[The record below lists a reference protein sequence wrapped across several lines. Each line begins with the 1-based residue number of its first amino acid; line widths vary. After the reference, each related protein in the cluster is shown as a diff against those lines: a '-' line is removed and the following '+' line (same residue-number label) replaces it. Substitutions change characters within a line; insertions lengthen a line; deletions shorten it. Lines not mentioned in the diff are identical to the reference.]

1 MASPGEGPVYAPDST
16 GEVDMVKYRD
26 NAQLDPSQIGGAR
39 GGSGGKIALGGG
51 AGLVVLILALVF
63 GLNPNDLL
71 GSSSTSDP
79 GAQETAGAPLQ
90 QCTTG
95 ADISR
100 DRECRFVAYT
110 NSIQSFWARTYD
122 GYQKIQVVPFTG
134 QVATACGT
142 ATSAVGPFYCPGDT
156 TVYLDTGFFD
166 QLTQSLGAQGGDAA
180 EAYVFAHEFGH
191 HIQNQTGTM
200 AKVQSQGQQTGPKS
214 GGVRLELQAD
224 CYAGVW
230 MNHAT
235 SDPSSPIAE
244 ITNADLARAVD
255 AAAAVGDDRIQER
268 MQGQVSPESWTHGSA
283 EQRQKWLLQGFTSGD
298 PNTCNTFA
306 GGAL

>member
-1 MASPGEGPVYAPDST
+1 V
-16 GEVDMVKYRD
+16 VKYRD
-26 NAQLDPSQIGGAR
+26 NAQLDPSQMGGSR
-39 GGSGGKIALGGG
+39 GGGGKIAIGGG
-51 AGLVVLILALVF
+51 AGVLVLILALF
-63 GLNPNDLL
+63 LGINPGDLL
-71 GSSSTSDP
+71 GGTTGP
-79 GAQETAGAPLQ
+79 QAEPEGTAAAPYQ

-110 NSIQSFWARTYD
+110 NSIQSYWAGAYD

-134 QVATACGT
+134 QVSTACGT
-142 ATSAVGPFYCPGDT
+142 ASSAVGPFYCPGDT

-166 QLTQSLGAQGGDAA
+166 ELTSKLGAKGGDAA

-191 HIQNQTGTM
+191 HIQNLTGVM
-200 AKVQSQGQQTGPKS
+200 QKVQSQGQQSGPKS

-235 SDPSSPIAE
+235 KDPSSPIEAL
-244 ITNADLARAVD
+244 TQDDLNRAID

-268 MQGQVSPESWTHGSA
+268 MQGQVNPESWTHGSA
-283 EQRQKWLLQGFTSGD
+283 ANRQKWLNIGFTTGD
-298 PNTCNTFA
+298 PNRCDTFA
-306 GGAL
+306 SGAL

>member
-1 MASPGEGPVYAPDST
+1 
-16 GEVDMVKYRD
+16 MVKYRD
-26 NAQLDPSQIGGAR
+26 NAQLDPSQMGGSR
-39 GGSGGKIALGGG
+39 GGNGGKIALGGG
-51 AGLVVLILALVF
+51 AGLIVLVLALF
-63 GLNPNDLL
+63 LGINPGDLM
-71 GSSSTSDP
+71 G
-79 GAQETAGAPLQ
+79 GTAGPEAEPGSTAAAPYQ
-90 QCTTG
+90 QCTKG

-110 NSIQSFWARTYD
+110 NSIQSYWAGAYD

-134 QVATACGT
+134 QVSTACGT
-142 ATSAVGPFYCPGDT
+142 ASSAVGPFYCPGDT

-166 QLTQSLGAQGGDAA
+166 ELTNKLGAKGGDAA

-191 HIQNQTGTM
+191 HIQNLTGVM
-200 AKVQSQGQQTGPKS
+200 GKVQSQGAGQTGPKS

-235 SDPSSPIAE
+235 KDPNSPIE
-244 ITNADLARAVD
+244 SLTQDDLNRAID

-268 MQGQVSPESWTHGSA
+268 MQGQVNPESWTHGSA
-283 EQRQKWLLQGFTSGD
+283 ANRQKWLNIGFTTGD
-298 PNTCNTFA
+298 PNKCNTFA
-306 GGAL
+306 SGAL

>member
-1 MASPGEGPVYAPDST
+1 
-16 GEVDMVKYRD
+16 MVKYRD
-26 NAQLDPSQIGGAR
+26 NAQLDPSQMGGSR
-39 GGSGGKIALGGG
+39 GGNGGKIALGGG
-51 AGLVVLILALVF
+51 AGLIVLVLALF
-63 GLNPNDLL
+63 LGINPGDLM
-71 GSSSTSDP
+71 G
-79 GAQETAGAPLQ
+79 GTAGPEAEPGSTAAAPYQ
-90 QCTTG
+90 QCTKG

-110 NSIQSFWARTYD
+110 NSIQSYWAGAYD

-134 QVATACGT
+134 QVSTACGT
-142 ATSAVGPFYCPGDT
+142 ASSAVGPFYCPGDT

-166 QLTQSLGAQGGDAA
+166 ELTSKLGAKGGDAA

-191 HIQNQTGTM
+191 HIQNLTGVM
-200 AKVQSQGQQTGPKS
+200 GKVQSQGAGQTGPKS

-235 SDPSSPIAE
+235 KDPNSPIE
-244 ITNADLARAVD
+244 SLTQDDLNRAID

-268 MQGQVSPESWTHGSA
+268 MQGQVNPESWTHGSA
-283 EQRQKWLLQGFTSGD
+283 ANRQKWLNIGFTTGD
-298 PNTCNTFA
+298 PNKCDTFA
-306 GGAL
+306 SGAL

>member
-1 MASPGEGPVYAPDST
+1 
-16 GEVDMVKYRD
+16 VKYRD
-26 NAQLDPSQIGGAR
+26 NAQLDPSQIGGSR
-39 GGSGGKIALGGG
+39 GGNGGKIALGGG
-51 AGLVVLILALVF
+51 AGLVVLVLALLF
-63 GLNPNDLL
+63 GLNPNDILQTTQ
-71 GSSSTSDP
+71 GTGTEPESS
-79 GAQETAGAPLQ
+79 AGAPLQ
-90 QCTTG
+90 QCTSG

-110 NSIQSFWARTYD
+110 NSIQSFWAQTYD

-134 QVATACGT
+134 QVTTACGT
-142 ATSAVGPFYCPGDT
+142 ASSAVGPFYCPGDT

-166 QLTQSLGAQGGDAA
+166 QLTSQLGAQGGDAA

-191 HIQNQTGTM
+191 HIQNLTGVM
-200 AKVQSQGQQTGPKS
+200 AKVQSQGAGQTGPKS

-230 MNHAT
+230 LKHAS
-235 SDPSSPIAE
+235 SDPDSPIQE
-244 ITNADLARAVD
+244 ISRDDLERAVD

-268 MQGQVSPESWTHGSA
+268 MQGQVTPESWTHGSA
-283 EQRQKWLLQGFTSGD
+283 EQRQKWLYQGFTSGD

-306 GGAL
+306 SGAL

>member
-1 MASPGEGPVYAPDST
+1 MLPTFGAVGGRCTV
-16 GEVDMVKYRD
+16 VKYRD
-26 NAQLDPSQIGGAR
+26 NAQLDPSQIGGSR
-39 GGSGGKIALGGG
+39 GGNGGKIALGGG
-51 AGLVVLILALVF
+51 AGLVVLVLALLF
-63 GLNPNDLL
+63 GLNPNDILQTTQ
-71 GSSSTSDP
+71 GTGTEPESS
-79 GAQETAGAPLQ
+79 AGAPLQ
-90 QCTTG
+90 QCTAG

-110 NSIQSFWARTYD
+110 NSIQSFWAQTYD
-122 GYQKIQVVPFTG
+122 GYEKIQVVPFTG

-142 ATSAVGPFYCPGDT
+142 ATSAVGPFYCPGDK

-166 QLTQSLGAQGGDAA
+166 DLIGKLGAQGGDAA

-191 HIQNQTGTM
+191 HIQNLTGVM
-200 AKVQSQGQQTGPKS
+200 AKVQAQGQQTGPKS

-230 MNHAT
+230 LKHA
-235 SDPSSPIAE
+235 SADPSSPIQE
-244 ITNADLARAVD
+244 ITRDDLERAVD

-268 MQGQVSPESWTHGSA
+268 MQGQVTPESWTHGSA
-283 EQRQKWLLQGFTSGD
+283 EQRQKWLYQGFTSGD

-306 GGAL
+306 SGAL

>member
-1 MASPGEGPVYAPDST
+1 M
-16 GEVDMVKYRD
+16 KYRD
-26 NAQLDPSQIGGAR
+26 DAQLDPSQMGGSR
-39 GGSGGKIALGGG
+39 GGGGKIAIGGG
-51 AGLVVLILALVF
+51 AGVIVLLLALF
-63 GLNPNDLL
+63 LGINPGDLM
-71 GSSSTSDP
+71 GGTSSPQAEPS
-79 GAQETAGAPLQ
+79 GTAAVPYQ
-90 QCTTG
+90 QCTKG

-110 NSIQSFWARTYD
+110 NSIQSYWAGAYD

-134 QVATACGT
+134 QVSTACGT

-166 QLTQSLGAQGGDAA
+166 ELTSKLGAKGGDSA

-191 HIQNQTGTM
+191 HIQNLTGVM
-200 AKVQSQGQQTGPKS
+200 QKVQSQGQQTGPTS

-230 MNHAT
+230 MNHT
-235 SDPSSPIAE
+235 TKDPNSPIE
-244 ITNADLARAVD
+244 SLTQDDLNRAVD

-268 MQGQVSPESWTHGSA
+268 MQGQVNPESWTHGSA
-283 EQRQKWLLQGFTSGD
+283 ANRQKWLQTGFESGD
-298 PNTCNTFA
+298 PNTCDTFA
-306 GGAL
+306 AGAL

>member
-1 MASPGEGPVYAPDST
+1 M
-16 GEVDMVKYRD
+16 KYRD
-26 NAQLDPSQIGGAR
+26 NAQLDPSQMGGSR
-39 GGSGGKIALGGG
+39 GGNGGKIALGGG
-51 AGLVVLILALVF
+51 AGLIVLVLALF
-63 GLNPNDLL
+63 LGINPNDVL
-71 GSSSTSDP
+71 GGASGSPAEPEST
-79 GAQETAGAPLQ
+79 AAAPYQ

-110 NSIQSFWARTYD
+110 NSIQAYWAGAYD
-122 GYQKIQVVPFTG
+122 GYRKIQVVPFTG
-134 QVATACGT
+134 QVSTACGT

-166 QLTQSLGAQGGDAA
+166 ELTSKLGAQGGDAA

-191 HIQNQTGTM
+191 HVQNLTGVM
-200 AKVQSQGQQTGPKS
+200 RQVQGQGQQSGPKS
-214 GGVRLELQAD
+214 SGVRLELQAD

-235 SDPSSPIAE
+235 KDPNSPIE
-244 ITNADLARAVD
+244 SLTQDDLNRAVD

-268 MQGQVSPESWTHGSA
+268 MQGQVNPENWTHGSA
-283 EQRQKWLLQGFTSGD
+283 ANRQKWLNTGFSSGD
-298 PNTCNTFA
+298 PNTCDTFA
-306 GGAL
+306 AGAL

>member
-1 MASPGEGPVYAPDST
+1 
-16 GEVDMVKYRD
+16 MVKYRD
-26 NAQLDPSQIGGAR
+26 NAQLDPSQMGGSR
-39 GGSGGKIALGGG
+39 GGNGGKIALGGG
-51 AGLVVLILALVF
+51 AGLIVLVLALF
-63 GLNPNDLL
+63 LGINPGDLM
-71 GSSSTSDP
+71 G
-79 GAQETAGAPLQ
+79 GTAGPEAEPGSTAAAPYQ
-90 QCTTG
+90 QCTKG

-110 NSIQSFWARTYD
+110 NSIQSYWAGAYD

-134 QVATACGT
+134 QVSTACGT
-142 ATSAVGPFYCPGDT
+142 ASSAVGPFYCPGDT

-166 QLTQSLGAQGGDAA
+166 ELTNKLGAKGGDAA

-191 HIQNQTGTM
+191 HIQNLTGVM
-200 AKVQSQGQQTGPKS
+200 GKVQSQGAGQTGPKS

-235 SDPSSPIAE
+235 KDPNSPIE
-244 ITNADLARAVD
+244 SLTQDDLNRAID

-268 MQGQVSPESWTHGSA
+268 MQGQVNPESWTHGSA
-283 EQRQKWLLQGFTSGD
+283 ANRQKWLNIGFTTGD
-298 PNTCNTFA
+298 PNKCDTFA
-306 GGAL
+306 SGAL

>member
-1 MASPGEGPVYAPDST
+1 
-16 GEVDMVKYRD
+16 MVKYRD
-26 NAQLDPSQIGGAR
+26 NAQLDPSQMGGSR
-39 GGSGGKIALGGG
+39 GGGGKIAIGGG
-51 AGLVVLILALVF
+51 AGVLVLILALF
-63 GLNPNDLL
+63 LGINPGDLL
-71 GSSSTSDP
+71 G
-79 GAQETAGAPLQ
+79 GTAGPQAEPEGTAAAPYQ

-110 NSIQSFWARTYD
+110 NSIQSYWAGAYD

-134 QVATACGT
+134 QVSTACGT
-142 ATSAVGPFYCPGDT
+142 ASSAVGPFYCPGDT

-166 QLTQSLGAQGGDAA
+166 ELTSKLGAKGGDAA

-191 HIQNQTGTM
+191 HIQNLTGVM
-200 AKVQSQGQQTGPKS
+200 QKVQSQGQQSGPKS

-235 SDPSSPIAE
+235 KDPSSPIEAL
-244 ITNADLARAVD
+244 TQDDLNRAID

-268 MQGQVSPESWTHGSA
+268 MQGQVNPESWTHGSA
-283 EQRQKWLLQGFTSGD
+283 ANRQKWLNIGFTTGD
-298 PNTCNTFA
+298 PNRCDTFA
-306 GGAL
+306 SGAL

>member
-1 MASPGEGPVYAPDST
+1 
-16 GEVDMVKYRD
+16 MVKYRD
-26 NAQLDPSQIGGAR
+26 NAQLDPSQMGGSR
-39 GGSGGKIALGGG
+39 GGNGGKIALGGG
-51 AGLVVLILALVF
+51 AGLIVLILALVL
-63 GLNPNDLL
+63 GINPGDLT
-71 GSSSTSDP
+71 G
-79 GAQETAGAPLQ
+79 GTAGPQAEPEGTAAAPYQ
-90 QCTTG
+90 QCTKG

-110 NSIQSFWARTYD
+110 NSIQSYWAGAYD

-134 QVATACGT
+134 QVSTACGT
-142 ATSAVGPFYCPGDT
+142 ASSAVGPFYCPGDT

-166 QLTQSLGAQGGDAA
+166 ELTSKLGAKGGDAA

-191 HIQNQTGTM
+191 HIQNLTGVM
-200 AKVQSQGQQTGPKS
+200 EKVQSQGQQSGPKS

-235 SDPSSPIAE
+235 KDPNSPIE
-244 ITNADLARAVD
+244 SLTQDDLNRAID
-255 AAAAVGDDRIQER
+255 AAASVGDDRIQER
-268 MQGQVSPESWTHGSA
+268 MQGQVNPESWTHGSA
-283 EQRQKWLLQGFTSGD
+283 ANRQKWLNTGFTTGD

-306 GGAL
+306 SGAL

>member
-1 MASPGEGPVYAPDST
+1 M
-16 GEVDMVKYRD
+16 
-26 NAQLDPSQIGGAR
+26 GGSR
-39 GGSGGKIALGGG
+39 GGGGKIAICGW
-51 AGLVVLILALVF
+51 AGVIVLLLALF
-63 GLNPNDLL
+63 LGINPGDLM
-71 GSSSTSDP
+71 GGTSSPQAEPS
-79 GAQETAGAPLQ
+79 GTAAAPYQ
-90 QCTTG
+90 QCTKG

-110 NSIQSFWARTYD
+110 NSIQSYWAGAYD

-134 QVATACGT
+134 QVSTACGT
-142 ATSAVGPFYCPGDT
+142 ASSAVGPFYCPGDT

-166 QLTQSLGAQGGDAA
+166 ELTSKLGAKGGDAA

-191 HIQNQTGTM
+191 HIQNLTGVM
-200 AKVQSQGQQTGPKS
+200 GKVQSQGAGQTGPKS

-235 SDPSSPIAE
+235 KDPNSPIE
-244 ITNADLARAVD
+244 SLTQDDLNRAID

-268 MQGQVSPESWTHGSA
+268 MQGQVNPESWTHGSA
-283 EQRQKWLLQGFTSGD
+283 ANRQKWLNTGFTTGD

-306 GGAL
+306 AGAL

>member
-1 MASPGEGPVYAPDST
+1 
-16 GEVDMVKYRD
+16 MVKYRD
-26 NAQLDPSQIGGAR
+26 NAQLDPSQMGGSR
-39 GGSGGKIALGGG
+39 GGNGGKIALGGG
-51 AGLVVLILALVF
+51 AGLIVLVLALF
-63 GLNPNDLL
+63 LGINPGDLM
-71 GSSSTSDP
+71 G
-79 GAQETAGAPLQ
+79 GTAGPEAEPGSTAAAPYQ
-90 QCTTG
+90 QCTKG

-110 NSIQSFWARTYD
+110 NSIQSYWAGAYD

-134 QVATACGT
+134 QVSTACGT
-142 ATSAVGPFYCPGDT
+142 ASSAVGPFYCPGDT

-166 QLTQSLGAQGGDAA
+166 ELTNKLGAKGGDAA

-191 HIQNQTGTM
+191 HIQNLTGVM
-200 AKVQSQGQQTGPKS
+200 GKVQSQGAGQTGPKS

-235 SDPSSPIAE
+235 KDPNSPIE
-244 ITNADLARAVD
+244 SLTQDDLNRAID

-268 MQGQVSPESWTHGSA
+268 MQGQVNPESWTHGSA
-283 EQRQKWLLQGFTSGD
+283 ANRQKWLNIGFSSGD
-298 PNTCNTFA
+298 PNTCDTFA
-306 GGAL
+306 AGAL

>member
-1 MASPGEGPVYAPDST
+1 
-16 GEVDMVKYRD
+16 MVKYRD
-26 NAQLDPSQIGGAR
+26 NAQLDPSQMGGSR
-39 GGSGGKIALGGG
+39 GGGGKIAIGGG
-51 AGLVVLILALVF
+51 AGVLVLILALF
-63 GLNPNDLL
+63 LGINPGDLL
-71 GSSSTSDP
+71 G
-79 GAQETAGAPLQ
+79 GTAGPQAEPEGTAAAPYQ

-110 NSIQSFWARTYD
+110 NSIQSYWAGAYD

-134 QVATACGT
+134 QVSTACGT
-142 ATSAVGPFYCPGDT
+142 ASSAVGPFYCPGDT

-166 QLTQSLGAQGGDAA
+166 ELTSKLGAKGGDAA

-191 HIQNQTGTM
+191 HIQNLTGVM
-200 AKVQSQGQQTGPKS
+200 QKVQSQGQQSGPKS

-235 SDPSSPIAE
+235 KDPNSPIE
-244 ITNADLARAVD
+244 SLTQDDLNRAID

-268 MQGQVSPESWTHGSA
+268 MQGQVNPESWTHGSA
-283 EQRQKWLLQGFTSGD
+283 ANRQKWLNTGFTTGD

-306 GGAL
+306 AGAL

>member
-1 MASPGEGPVYAPDST
+1 
-16 GEVDMVKYRD
+16 MVKYRD
-26 NAQLDPSQIGGAR
+26 NAQLDPSQMGGSR
-39 GGSGGKIALGGG
+39 GGGGKIAIGGG
-51 AGLVVLILALVF
+51 AGVIVLLLALF
-63 GLNPNDLL
+63 LGINPGDLM
-71 GSSSTSDP
+71 GGTSSPQAEPS
-79 GAQETAGAPLQ
+79 GTAAAPYQ
-90 QCTTG
+90 QCTKG

-110 NSIQSFWARTYD
+110 NSIQSYWAGAYD

-134 QVATACGT
+134 QVSTACGT

-166 QLTQSLGAQGGDAA
+166 ELTSKLGAKGGDSA

-191 HIQNQTGTM
+191 HIQNLTGVM
-200 AKVQSQGQQTGPKS
+200 QKVQSQGQQTGPTS

-230 MNHAT
+230 MNHT
-235 SDPSSPIAE
+235 TKDPNSPIE
-244 ITNADLARAVD
+244 SLTQDDLNRAVD

-268 MQGQVSPESWTHGSA
+268 MQGQVNPESWTHGSA
-283 EQRQKWLLQGFTSGD
+283 ANRQKWLQTGFESGD
-298 PNTCNTFA
+298 PNTCDTFA
-306 GGAL
+306 AGAL

>member
-1 MASPGEGPVYAPDST
+1 V
-16 GEVDMVKYRD
+16 VKYRD
-26 NAQLDPSQIGGAR
+26 NAQLDPSQMGGSR
-39 GGSGGKIALGGG
+39 GGGGKIAIGGG
-51 AGLVVLILALVF
+51 AGVLVLILALF
-63 GLNPNDLL
+63 LGINPGDLL
-71 GSSSTSDP
+71 G
-79 GAQETAGAPLQ
+79 GTAGPQAEPEGTAAAPYQ

-110 NSIQSFWARTYD
+110 NSIQSYWAGAYD

-134 QVATACGT
+134 QVSTACGT
-142 ATSAVGPFYCPGDT
+142 ASSAVGPFYCPGDT

-166 QLTQSLGAQGGDAA
+166 ELTSKLGAKGGDAA

-191 HIQNQTGTM
+191 HIQNLTGVM
-200 AKVQSQGQQTGPKS
+200 QKVQSQGQQSGPKS

-230 MNHAT
+230 MHHAT
-235 SDPSSPIAE
+235 KDPSSPIEAL
-244 ITNADLARAVD
+244 TQDDLNRAID

-268 MQGQVSPESWTHGSA
+268 MQGQVNPESWTHGSA
-283 EQRQKWLLQGFTSGD
+283 ANRQKWLNIGFTTGD
-298 PNTCNTFA
+298 PNRCDTFA
-306 GGAL
+306 SGAL

>member
-1 MASPGEGPVYAPDST
+1 
-16 GEVDMVKYRD
+16 MVKYRD
-26 NAQLDPSQIGGAR
+26 NAQLDPSQMGGSR
-39 GGSGGKIALGGG
+39 GGNGGKIALGGG
-51 AGLVVLILALVF
+51 AGLIVLVLALF
-63 GLNPNDLL
+63 LGINPGDLM
-71 GSSSTSDP
+71 G
-79 GAQETAGAPLQ
+79 GTAGPQAEPDSTAAAPYQ
-90 QCTTG
+90 QCTKG

-110 NSIQSFWARTYD
+110 NSIQSYWAGAYD

-134 QVATACGT
+134 QVSTACGT
-142 ATSAVGPFYCPGDT
+142 ASSAVGPFYCPGDT

-166 QLTQSLGAQGGDAA
+166 ELTSKLGAKGGDAA

-191 HIQNQTGTM
+191 HIQNLTGVM
-200 AKVQSQGQQTGPKS
+200 GKVQSQGTGQTGPKS

-235 SDPSSPIAE
+235 KDPSSPIE
-244 ITNADLARAVD
+244 SLTQDDLNRAID

-268 MQGQVSPESWTHGSA
+268 MQGQVNPESWTHGSA
-283 EQRQKWLLQGFTSGD
+283 ANRQKWLNTGFSSGD
-298 PNTCNTFA
+298 PNTCDTFA
-306 GGAL
+306 AGAL